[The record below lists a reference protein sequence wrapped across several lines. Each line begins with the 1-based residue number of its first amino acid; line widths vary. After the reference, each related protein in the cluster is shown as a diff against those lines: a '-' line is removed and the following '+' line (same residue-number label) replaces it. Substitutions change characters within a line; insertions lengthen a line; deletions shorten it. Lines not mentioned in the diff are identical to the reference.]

1 MITTAQCLEMLAF
14 EIAMI
19 ESVITWM
26 VLRKRLHSADSKLLA
41 DDLVWLSWNCVPTAG
56 GIEMSP
62 RLVDNLLAA
71 RPYVWSYPRK
81 AVYNHLP

>member
-41 DDLVWLSWNCVPTAG
+41 DDLVWLSLELRAYRWRN
-56 GIEMSP
+56 
-62 RLVDNLLAA
+62 
-71 RPYVWSYPRK
+71 
-81 AVYNHLP
+81 